1 MNFRY
6 IVSLFVQVEE
16 NKCTSGQ
23 VDISAS
29 LAFDQ
34 ATAKPGNLPQRSFST
49 DYGDLRI
56 VDAVANT
63 FAHPEFKK

>member
-1 MNFRY
+1 
-6 IVSLFVQVEE
+6 VSLFVQVEE

-23 VDISAS
+23 VGISVS

-34 ATAKPGNLPQRSFST
+34 ATAKPGNLPQCSFST

-63 FAHPEFKK
+63 FADPEFKK